1 MWGNGPLDSY
11 PVLFPLKHL
20 PMATV
25 GWQATGLDGSLV
37 FTRYGHSYVLN
48 IPIQRGPTSLPA
60 CVGPLHCKFYSPC
73 ILQLQNLVL
82 DISRASF
89 KFQLISGEHEGNSR
103 GSTDHVP

>member
-37 FTRYGHSYVLN
+37 
-48 IPIQRGPTSLPA
+48 LPDMA
-60 CVGPLHCKFYSPC
+60 
-73 ILQLQNLVL
+73 ILMFLIFPSTEAQQVCQLVL
-82 DISRASF
+82 DPCTASF
-89 KFQLISGEHEGNSR
+89 TAHAFYSSRILCLISPELALKFQLISGELEGNSR